1 LSQVAPPG
9 RPAPGDGANGRG
21 PVLPGLRVAA
31 ISTVP
36 ISSLLEVTLAPR
48 SVIYS
53 VLCARPR
60 GRQERLCHIP
70 PLEENTM
77 GLDDKIKH
85 GAEEASGK
93 AKEAT
98 GKATDDES
106 MQAEGRADQSKA
118 NMKQAGDKVKDAA
131 SDAKDAFNK

>member
-1 LSQVAPPG
+1 MRAPLS
-9 RPAPGDGANGRG
+9 
-21 PVLPGLRVAA
+21 A
-31 ISTVP
+31 I
-36 ISSLLEVTLAPR
+36 E
-48 SVIYS
+48 S
-53 VLCARPR
+53 VLCAHPR
-60 GRQERLCHIP
+60 GRQEMFCHIP
-70 PLEENTM
+70 LLEENTM
-77 GLDDKIKH
+77 GLGDKIKH

>member
-1 LSQVAPPG
+1 M
-9 RPAPGDGANGRG
+9 R
-21 PVLPGLRVAA
+21 
-31 ISTVP
+31 
-36 ISSLLEVTLAPR
+36 LLT
-48 SVIYS
+48 SIWS
-53 VLCARPR
+53 VLCGPRR
-60 GRQERLCHIP
+60 GRQETFCHISRP
-70 PLEENTM
+70 RGDIM
-77 GLDDKIKH
+77 GLGDKIKH

-106 MQAEGRADQSKA
+106 LQAEGRSDQSKA